1 MEDTG
6 DTNRGMAAA
15 TGLLRKQFI
24 ERSLDE
30 VDQMRRCVP
39 QLIKGDAATWQEVR
53 FAAQRIAATATSLEF
68 GVLAACAKELA
79 KLTDERF
86 AGAKLDAN
94 FLLSVT
100 SGIEVLAIEL
110 NDLAREVS

>member
-6 DTNRGMAAA
+6 DTNPGLAAQSGM
-15 TGLLRKQFI
+15 LRKQFI

-53 FAAQRIAATATSLEF
+53 FGAQRIAATAASLEL
-68 GVLAACAKELA
+68 GVLAACAQELA

-100 SGIEVLAIEL
+100 SGIEMVAIEL
-110 NDLAREVS
+110 NDLAREIS